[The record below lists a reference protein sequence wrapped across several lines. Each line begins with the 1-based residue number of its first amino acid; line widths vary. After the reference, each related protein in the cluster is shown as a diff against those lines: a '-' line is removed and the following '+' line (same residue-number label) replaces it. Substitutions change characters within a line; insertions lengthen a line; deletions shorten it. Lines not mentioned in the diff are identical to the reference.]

1 MDAQSQEKIGRDRHG
16 VGRMSRIEYLKN
28 KDDICGL
35 DKAERRELMHL
46 MIHGEEELSYLE
58 GKLEG
63 MELALK
69 IINRRD
75 VDSNSVRWLVREM
88 DSLRNKI
95 NEVHGGEEE

>member
-1 MDAQSQEKIGRDRHG
+1 MNPITN
-16 VGRMSRIEYLKN
+16 I
-28 KDDICGL
+28 
-35 DKAERRELMHL
+35 
-46 MIHGEEELSYLE
+46 YLE

-88 DSLRNKI
+88 DLLRNKI
-95 NEVHGGEEE
+95 NEFHGEGEE

>member
-1 MDAQSQEKIGRDRHG
+1 MNTIPQE
-16 VGRMSRIEYLKN
+16 S
-28 KDDICGL
+28 L
-35 DKAERRELMHL
+35 DY
-46 MIHGEEELSYLE
+46 IE

-88 DSLRNKI
+88 DMLRNKI
-95 NEVHGGEEE
+95 NEYGEEEE